1 MEKMNV
7 VAVIIRDSDKV
18 FATARCYGE
27 YKGWWEFP
35 GGKIKDGET
44 PEEALVRT
52 IKEEWDF
59 DIEVLEYIDTIE
71 YDYPQFHLSM
81 KYYFC
86 NFVSGELTLKE
97 TANARWLTRD
107 SIDSVKWL
115 PSNITIIEKIKHILS
130 ESNKSTLDY
139 YNQNASQF
147 VLGTISV
154 EFNTV
159 QDKFLELLPNGGI
172 VLDFGC
178 GSGRDTKYFIKKG
191 YKVDA
196 TDGSFELCKSAG
208 KYTGIEVKQMLFT
221 ELSADNLYDGI
232 WACSSILHL
241 SKAELMDVFRKM
253 AQATKVNGYIYTS
266 FKYGDFEGYRN
277 ERYFTDFTEISF
289 EDYIKDVPGIRIIEY
304 WISEDV
310 RPGRGEEKW
319 LNLILQKSDTVCRLM
334 ENIIM
339 LWISKASH
347 I

>member
-1 MEKMNV
+1 MQLPGSDFYMEKMNV

-97 TANARWLTRD
+97 TANARRLTRD

-191 YKVDA
+191 FKVDA

-277 ERYFTDFTEISF
+277 E
-289 EDYIKDVPGIRIIEY
+289 
-304 WISEDV
+304 
-310 RPGRGEEKW
+310 
-319 LNLILQKSDTVCRLM
+319 
-334 ENIIM
+334 
-339 LWISKASH
+339 
-347 I
+347 